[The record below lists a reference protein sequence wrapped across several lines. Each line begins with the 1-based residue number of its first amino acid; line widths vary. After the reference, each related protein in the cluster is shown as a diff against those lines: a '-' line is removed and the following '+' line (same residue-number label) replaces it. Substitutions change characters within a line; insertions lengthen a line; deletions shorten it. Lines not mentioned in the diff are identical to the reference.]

1 VAAVVLEDGGRR
13 REQRGRSTAGAE
25 RESGGTEAR
34 DTAEREG
41 GWVGGEE
48 SGWDAD
54 DSGFPENARGEAG
67 NRKMQMS
74 LRQLLE
80 PLQ

>member
-1 VAAVVLEDGGRR
+1 VGR
-13 REQRGRSTAGAE
+13 
-25 RESGGTEAR
+25 
-34 DTAEREG
+34 
-41 GWVGGEE
+41 EE

-80 PLQ
+80 LLQ